1 MSEGF
6 VPREVGDLAA
16 LEEWLAGRGNPGGL
30 SLVMST
36 EVASAVI
43 TALFAHGY
51 TTASVT
57 EDSNGFDSLVVVA
70 GRDTFASV
78 AASRRRKEE

>member
-1 MSEGF
+1 MSDGF
-6 VPREVGDLAA
+6 VPREVSDLAA
-16 LEEWLAGRGNPGGL
+16 LEGWLEGRGNPKGL

-36 EVASAVI
+36 KVASAVI
-43 TALFAHGY
+43 MALFAQGY

-70 GRDTFASV
+70 GRDAFANV
-78 AASRRRKEE
+78 ALGRHRKEE